1 MILSELYML
10 PVNWG
15 FHAKKNI
22 LTLQIAYRFPFY
34 RNLKSIG

>member
-1 MILSELYML
+1 MILSELLYAAGKL
-10 PVNWG
+10 G